1 MKLKQPNIKGLDSI
15 NLIKKDVKV
24 TPMISQYLEV
34 KERHKNYLLC
44 YRMGDFYET
53 FDEDAILS
61 SSFIIR
67 FVPGDQ
73 FS

>member
-34 KERHKNYLLC
+34 KERHKNYLLF
-44 YRMGDFYET
+44 YRMGDFYEL
-53 FDEDAILS
+53 FFEDAKIAANELE
-61 SSFIIR
+61 
-67 FVPGDQ
+67 
-73 FS
+73 

>member
-34 KERHKNYLLC
+34 KERHKDYLLF
-44 YRMGDFYET
+44 YRIQLVVFLHFY
-53 FDEDAILS
+53 LV
-61 SSFIIR
+61 
-67 FVPGDQ
+67 FV
-73 FS
+73 F

>member
-34 KERHKNYLLC
+34 KERHKNYLLF
-44 YRMGDFYET
+44 YRMGDFYEL
-53 FDEDAILS
+53 FFEDAKIAAE
-61 SSFIIR
+61 
-67 FVPGDQ
+67 
-73 FS
+73 